1 MTSKNKQSEKKSM
14 SSKARNVRAKSRQPA
29 VLLLLSLLLLVNGCA
44 RSPWSDPVDDE
55 QHRQQ
60 LISEYDRYR
69 ELAAQCS
76 PAFDGNL
83 IVNWQ
88 TTVDSVSLSG
98 YYQIMRPS
106 SLRLNVTN
114 PLGQPLVVI
123 ATAAGSFQVL
133 HVPRQTFYAGSL
145 RSYALRNDVSLALLS
160 GPFFDWLTGRPIA
173 AGVRVAEINEDSSA
187 RGFWY
192 AVVRDGKK
200 GAVPI
205 EHVLLD
211 PAAGMIMERIVVDE
225 QGEFQARI
233 SYDNR
238 QEIDGCAEPLT
249 VTITGISFWAEAKL
263 QFSEVRP
270 AGLTATDFKLPVP
283 SGYLQQIMP

>member
-1 MTSKNKQSEKKSM
+1 MTNSTIHNGRST
-14 SSKARNVRAKSRQPA
+14 SRQLT

-55 QHRQQ
+55 QRRQQ
-60 LISEYDRYR
+60 LIGEYDRYR
-69 ELAAQCS
+69 EQAAQCS

-98 YYQIMRPS
+98 YYQIMHPS

-145 RSYALRNDVSLALLS
+145 RSYALRHDVPLALLS
-160 GPFFDWLTGRPIA
+160 GPSFDWLTGRPIA
-173 AGVRVAEINEDSSA
+173 AGARIADISEDSAA
-187 RGFWY
+187 RGLWY
-192 AVVRDGKK
+192 AVVRNGKR
-200 GAVPI
+200 GSVPI
-205 EHVLLD
+205 EHVLID
-211 PAAGMIMERIVVDE
+211 PTVGVIVERIVVDE
-225 QGEFQARI
+225 EGEFQARI
-233 SYDNR
+233 SYTNR
-238 QEIDGCAEPLT
+238 PELDGCAPPQT
-249 VTITGISFWAEAKL
+249 VTITGISFWAEAQL
-263 QFSEVRP
+263 QFSEVQP